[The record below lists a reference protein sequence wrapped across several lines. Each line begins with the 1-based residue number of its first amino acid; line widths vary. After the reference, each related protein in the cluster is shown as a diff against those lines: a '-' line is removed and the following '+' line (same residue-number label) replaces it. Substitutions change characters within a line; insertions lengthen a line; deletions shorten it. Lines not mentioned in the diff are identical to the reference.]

1 MNGQMKP
8 QEIEKQSFAIIT
20 RELAGRTFPKGVDE
34 VVKRVIHTTA
44 DFDYADTLCFSPDAV
59 EQALQA
65 LRAGA
70 TVVTDTNMA
79 LSGISKG
86 TLAKLGGQ
94 ACCFMAEPAVTQE
107 AGQRGVT
114 RAVVSM
120 ERAADLTGPIIF
132 AIGNAPTA
140 LIRLHELIEEG
151 RVRPA
156 LVIGVPVGFVNV
168 VEAKELF
175 LGRDTPYIIARGR
188 KGGSNVAAAIVNA
201 LLYQLV
207 RRDGF

>member
-1 MNGQMKP
+1 MNRQMKP

-20 RELAGRTFPKGVDE
+20 RELAGRTFPKGADE

-44 DFDYADTLCFSPDAV
+44 DFDYADTLCFSPDAI
-59 EQALQA
+59 ERALQA
-65 LRAGA
+65 LRTGA

-94 ACCFMAEPAVTQE
+94 ACCFMAEPAVAQE

-120 ERAADLTGPIIF
+120 ERAADLTGPTIF

-175 LGRDTPYIIARGR
+175 LGGDTPYIIARGR

-207 RRDGF
+207 RRAGF

>member
-94 ACCFMAEPAVTQE
+94 ACCFMAEPAVAQE

-175 LGRDTPYIIARGR
+175 LGGDTPYIIARGR

-207 RRDGF
+207 RRAGF